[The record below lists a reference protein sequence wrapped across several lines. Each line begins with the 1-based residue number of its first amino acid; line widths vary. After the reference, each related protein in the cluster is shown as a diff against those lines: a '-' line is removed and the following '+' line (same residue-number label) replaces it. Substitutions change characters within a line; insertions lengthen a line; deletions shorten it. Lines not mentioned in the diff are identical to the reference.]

1 MSAER
6 IYLDHAAGGV
16 LFPSVQKE
24 MLRYLVGI
32 QASPGGGH
40 REGREARE
48 ELEKARQRVA
58 TFLGAKDVEGVIF
71 TSGGTEAVQS
81 AIRGWGEAVQNGT
94 IYVSEME
101 HPAVESAVRT
111 LGKRGFT
118 LVRVPVDAEGRLK
131 WGEVK
136 VENDKGLVCVHLAH
150 HDLGTVQKIAEA
162 RKFADRVGAKLFVD
176 ATHGAGWVS
185 FSVEESGADLVA
197 LSGHRLGGPK
207 GSGALWIRSG
217 TAWAAWLEGG
227 RQEGDRRAGTEN
239 LPAIVGLGVAVEEW
253 GKKGEAFRKEAG
265 GAQKLFWHG
274 VQKKVGIAKLHGAPL
289 GAERNPAHLAV
300 SFAGLEAEALALVLD
315 RVGLAVRGGSGCVTR
330 EMRVPPGMK
339 AIGATAEEA
348 RALILFTLG
357 WNCGE
362 GWTGEAADR
371 VAQGVKRLTE
381 ALSA

>member
-1 MSAER
+1 M
-6 IYLDHAAGGV
+6 
-16 LFPSVQKE
+16 
-24 MLRYLVGI
+24 
-32 QASPGGGH
+32 
-40 REGREARE
+40 
-48 ELEKARQRVA
+48 
-58 TFLGAKDVEGVIF
+58 
-71 TSGGTEAVQS
+71 
-81 AIRGWGEAVQNGT
+81 
-94 IYVSEME
+94 
-101 HPAVESAVRT
+101 
-111 LGKRGFT
+111 
-118 LVRVPVDAEGRLK
+118 
-131 WGEVK
+131 
-136 VENDKGLVCVHLAH
+136 
-150 HDLGTVQKIAEA
+150 
-162 RKFADRVGAKLFVD
+162 
-176 ATHGAGWVS
+176 
-185 FSVEESGADLVA
+185 A

-227 RQEGDRRAGTEN
+227 RQEGNRRAGTEN
-239 LPAIVGLGVAVEEW
+239 FPAIVGLGVAVEEW
-253 GKKGEAFRKEAG
+253 GKKGEAFRKEAWG
-265 GAQKLFWHG
+265 VQKLFWHG
-274 VQKKVGIAKLHGAPL
+274 VQKKVGIARLHGAPL

-381 ALSA
+381 VLSA